1 MQSLAVSVV
10 IPTYNRADLI
20 VRAVESVLAQMHP
33 DDELIVIDDGSTDNT
48 AEVMAAYRGRLRY
61 VQAPNGG
68 AGAARNRGLREATK
82 PLLTFLDSDDE
93 WMPGHLDLLR
103 EVMAARGELLYCFT
117 NFRTEFRDGTVRPF
131 ALETQEDREL
141 NWDEIV
147 GPSRPLSSWM
157 SLPTGV
163 ADCPSYD
170 SENLYCSQL
179 RTNYVSVDT
188 LIVRREFTN
197 ERIRFAED
205 TSTAE
210 EWEYTS
216 QLTGHGKGVYL
227 HCETTLVHQHTGRQ
241 LTDLDM
247 LELATARITIMQR
260 VWGADPKFLARYGD
274 YYNQRLREEQVYR
287 AGRLI
292 LRGDTRTA
300 RAELSRINHPPLP
313 LTVLAALPGS
323 LAKGILDGRRA
334 VRSLFKRHN

>member
-1 MQSLAVSVV
+1 MLSLAVSVV
-10 IPTYNRADLI
+10 IPTYNRAHLI
-20 VRAVESVLAQMHP
+20 VRAVESVLAQMRAE
-33 DDELIVIDDGSTDNT
+33 DELIVIDDGSTDNT
-48 AEVMAAYRGRLRY
+48 AEVLAAYRGRLRY
-61 VQAPNGG
+61 IQAPNGG

-103 EVMAARGELLYCFT
+103 EVMAARSELLYCYT

-147 GPSRPLSSWM
+147 GPAQPLSAWM
-157 SLPTGV
+157 PLPAGAT
-163 ADCPSYD
+163 DCPCH
-170 SENLYCSQL
+170 ECVNLYRSQL

-188 LIVRREFTN
+188 LIVRRELI
-197 ERIRFAED
+197 EARVRFAED

-210 EWEYTS
+210 EWEFSS

-227 HCETTLVHQHTGRQ
+227 HCETTLVHQHTGQQ

-260 VWGADPKFLARYGD
+260 VWGADPEFLSQYGD
-274 YYNQRLREEQVYR
+274 YYYQRLREEQVYR
-287 AGRLI
+287 VGRLI
-292 LRGDTRTA
+292 LRGDTRAA
-300 RAELSRINHPPLP
+300 RTELSRINHPPLP
-313 LTVLAALPGS
+313 LAVLAALPGS

-334 VRSLFKRHN
+334 VRTLLRRHN